1 MKYDDSMMLDQL
13 PPAWKNKKEEKIKK
27 SQHPLKN
34 RKITML
40 TNSKYRYS
48 LTTLGQ
54 NGTTDNSNDN
64 ISSTSNVDINKIQ
77 LNSHNKFN
85 ICSFIIYL
93 DITLLKAAWL
103 KVTFPLC

>member
-1 MKYDDSMMLDQL
+1 
-13 PPAWKNKKEEKIKK
+13 
-27 SQHPLKN
+27 
-34 RKITML
+34 ML
-40 TNSKYRYS
+40 TTSKYKYS

-54 NGTTDNSNDN
+54 NGTTDNSNDD
-64 ISSTSNVDINKIQ
+64 IGSNYNMDIHKIG
-77 LNSHNKFN
+77 LNTHNKFN